1 MKSYAMMIPVTL
13 MRYVPVVVV
22 LSLAA
27 CETPTPGP
35 NHSLAASDT
44 VASVAR
50 IAAPPDT
57 TTLGGTWFLQPV
69 LPSDTATGKVP
80 TLELNVDK
88 SRFSGNTGCNMM
100 HGAFWFSKTDSSL
113 SFSEKINITKMA
125 CPGYNEPAFM
135 KSLRSA
141 GRYRLRNGVLT
152 LLSDDNAEL
161 SHWVR
166 RPGAGP
172 KALKA

>member
-1 MKSYAMMIPVTL
+1 MKIIAIVGALFFVTACQTSTSNPVHT
-13 MRYVPVVVV
+13 
-22 LSLAA
+22 AK
-27 CETPTPGP
+27 T
-35 NHSLAASDT
+35 SDT
-44 VASVAR
+44 LATVATIV
-50 IAAPPDT
+50 IPPDT
-57 TTLGGTWFLQPV
+57 TTLAGRWYLQPI

-80 TLELNVDK
+80 ILDLNLDK

-100 HGAFWFSKTDSSL
+100 HGEFWFSKTDSSL
-113 SFSEKINITKMA
+113 SFSDKVSITKMA

-141 GRYRLRNGVLT
+141 GRFRLRNGVLT
-152 LLSDDNAEL
+152 LLSDDNTEL

-166 RPGAGP
+166 KPGAGP

>member
-1 MKSYAMMIPVTL
+1 MRIPPATL
-13 MRYVPVVVV
+13 MKHTAVVSV
-22 LSLAA
+22 LALAA
-27 CETPTPGP
+27 CQTPTSGP
-35 NHSLAASDT
+35 AHSLAARDT
-44 VASVAR
+44 VVSVAR

-80 TLELNVDK
+80 TLVLNLDK
-88 SRFSGNTGCNMM
+88 SRFMGNTGCNTM
-100 HGAFWFSKTDSSL
+100 HGEFWFSKTDSSL
-113 SFSEKINITKMA
+113 SFSEKISTTKMA
-125 CPGYNEPAFM
+125 CPGYNEPAFI

-152 LLSDDNAEL
+152 LLSDDNTEL

-166 RPGAGP
+166 KPGAGP

>member
-1 MKSYAMMIPVTL
+1 MKRLTFLPLLA
-13 MRYVPVVVV
+13 
-22 LSLAA
+22 LAA
-27 CETPTPGP
+27 CQTPASGP
-35 NHSLAASDT
+35 TQTLPAKDT
-44 VASVAR
+44 VVATAR

-57 TTLGGTWFLQPV
+57 TSLGGTWFLQPV

-80 TLELNVDK
+80 TLDLNLDK
-88 SRFSGNTGCNMM
+88 SRFTGNTGCNTM
-100 HGAFWFSKTDSSL
+100 HGTFWFSKTDSSL
-113 SFSEKINITKMA
+113 SFSEKIITTKMA

-152 LLSDDNAEL
+152 LLSDDNTEL
-161 SHWVR
+161 SNWVR
-166 RPGAGP
+166 RPGVGP